1 MRKCYS
7 LVLACLVFA
16 VAGCSRQ
23 KSSEVIKSYPL
34 DSLDGVIAQSGV
46 FLDSAVSADGKGS
59 IRIESS
65 GEMTVPLFEV
75 NDLQIDNARLLYQAK
90 VRVENVFGQVYLEM
104 LCHFPGG
111 GEYFSRGQMTLLSG
125 TTDWT
130 SQETPFLLRKGEM
143 PDLVKLNLVVNGQ
156 GRAWIDDIKLVRAP
170 L

>member
-7 LVLACLVFA
+7 LILTCLVLT
-16 VAGCSRQ
+16 VAGCARQ
-23 KSSEVIKSYPL
+23 KSSEIIKSYPL
-34 DSLDGVIAQSGV
+34 DNLDGVIAQSGV

-59 IRIESS
+59 IRIESG

-90 VRVENVFGQVYLEM
+90 VRVENVIGQVYLEM

-156 GRAWIDDIKLVRAP
+156 GTAWIDDIKLVKAT